1 MPQEAGQPT
10 CCEAKYS
17 HDDSMEHVVSKYLES
32 VKRYVESPNEQ
43 AVEALVAHLGIALH
57 DRDAAVV
64 AANSPSEL
72 EEIKV
77 GYCAKTL
84 DIRHEEAQKAIDAV
98 CEKMKGDTAKCRVT
112 FYYLLAEEP
121 DTMDRLCG

>member
-1 MPQEAGQPT
+1 
-10 CCEAKYS
+10 
-17 HDDSMEHVVSKYLES
+17 MEHVVSKYLDS

-43 AVEALVAHLGIALH
+43 AVESLVGHLGIALH

-72 EEIKV
+72 EDIKV

-84 DIRHEEAQKAIDAV
+84 DLTHEEAQKAIDAV

-112 FYYLLAEEP
+112 FYYLLAQE
-121 DTMDRLCG
+121 TNKMDRLC